1 MKCHMIIYEINN
13 YGFLANMEIVPLIN
27 SALKVEIKS
36 NNNGL
41 ENFNFNHTG
50 DLLSQNSIFSFLELI
65 GMVISNA
72 QVKQEDKD
80 TLIKIFLSNI
90 YEFKIF

>member
-13 YGFLANMEIVPLIN
+13 YGFLANMEIGPLIK

-41 ENFNFNHTG
+41 EYFNLNHTG

-72 QVKQEDKD
+72 
-80 TLIKIFLSNI
+80 
-90 YEFKIF
+90 

>member
-13 YGFLANMEIVPLIN
+13 YGFLANMEIVQLIK

-41 ENFNFNHTG
+41 ENFNLNHTG